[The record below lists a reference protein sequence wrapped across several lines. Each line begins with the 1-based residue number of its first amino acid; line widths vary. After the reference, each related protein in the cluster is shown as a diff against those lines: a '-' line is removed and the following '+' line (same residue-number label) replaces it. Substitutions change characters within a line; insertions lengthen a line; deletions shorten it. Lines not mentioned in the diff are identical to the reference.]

1 MSPSASSRSSRRSV
15 ADRSSRTSRGSRT
28 IGELTASLAHE
39 LNQPLTAILAN
50 AQAALRLLRGTRPNL
65 VEIQSILSDIVN
77 DDSRAGEVI
86 RRLRALLRKGDSQFR
101 QLDLNALIRDVA
113 KLLSTDAMIR
123 NVAVTLELDP
133 KLAPVRGD
141 GVQLQQVVLN
151 LLLNAME
158 AMSEG
163 LVHGRTL
170 TVRSEHTDTRTVHVL
185 VQDAGT
191 GLRQETLRQVFQ
203 PFYTTKSSGMGM
215 GLAIS
220 KSIIEA
226 HGGLIWVT
234 NNATAGATF
243 HFSLPI
249 ADMKSA

>member
-1 MSPSASSRSSRRSV
+1 V
-15 ADRSSRTSRGSRT
+15 
-28 IGELTASLAHE
+28 
-39 LNQPLTAILAN
+39 
-50 AQAALRLLRGTRPNL
+50 
-65 VEIQSILSDIVN
+65 IQSILSDIVN

-101 QLDLNALIRDVA
+101 QLDLNALIRNVA

-133 KLAPVRGD
+133 KLTPVRGD
-141 GVQLQQVVLN
+141 GIQLQQVVLN

-163 LVHGRTL
+163 IVHGRTL
-170 TVRSEHTDTRTVHVL
+170 TVRGEHTATETVHVL

-203 PFYTTKSSGMGM
+203 PFYTTKSSGMRM
-215 GLAIS
+215 GLAIPQ
-220 KSIIEA
+220 SIIEA

-234 NNATAGATF
+234 NNPTAGATF